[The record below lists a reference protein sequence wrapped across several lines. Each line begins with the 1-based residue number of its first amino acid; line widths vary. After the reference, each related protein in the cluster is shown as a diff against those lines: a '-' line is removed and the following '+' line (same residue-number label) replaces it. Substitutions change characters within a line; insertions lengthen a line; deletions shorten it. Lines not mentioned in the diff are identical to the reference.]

1 MSTRIPSDA
10 MSHRQSIRAMLCI
23 AIALVS
29 AITFG
34 RVPSHGAERI
44 ESLSSI
50 DPSHPSIKLLRDEVR
65 RSIFVV
71 KSRRDPS
78 ELPPLRFYRYRL
90 GREDSFWKLLAKT
103 SQNIDTLM
111 TVNSLSSPGEASPG
125 KLIYIPNMR
134 GIIYRMRKGET
145 IADAGRRFQVDEA
158 YISRINGESVAEG
171 NHIFIPCASATNV
184 ERSLF
189 LGTAFMHPLRT
200 GRLSSGFGLRRDPFS
215 ERSQF
220 HRGIDIACPTGTR
233 IHAARQG
240 KVVFTGFDG
249 GYGLLIVLRHSH
261 GYCSYYGHLSR
272 ILKREGDLVEAGE
285 LIALSGNTGRTTGP
299 HLHFEAR
306 RGTAAVNP
314 GVLLRAL
321 PNGS

>member
-1 MSTRIPSDA
+1 MILSA
-10 MSHRQSIRAMLCI
+10 VLSHR
-23 AIALVS
+23 
-29 AITFG
+29 G
-34 RVPSHGAERI
+34 PSLASEPI

-50 DPSHPSIKLLRDEVR
+50 DPSSPSVKMLREDVR
-65 RSIFVV
+65 KSIFVV

-90 GREDSFWKLLAKT
+90 GREDTFWKLLAKT

-111 TVNSLSSPGEASPG
+111 TVNSLSSPGEAAPG
-125 KLIYIPNMR
+125 RLIYIPNMR
-134 GIIYRMRKGET
+134 GIIYRMQKGET
-145 IADAGRRFQVDEA
+145 IPDVGKRLQVDEA
-158 YISRINGESVAEG
+158 YITRINGESVG
-171 NHIFIPCASATNV
+171 SGGHLFIPCASASRV

-189 LGTAFMHPLRT
+189 LGTAFINPLRI

-220 HRGIDIACPTGTR
+220 HRGIDIACPSGTR

-240 KVVFTGFDG
+240 KVVFTGFNG
-249 GYGLLIVLRHSH
+249 GYGRLIVLQHSH
-261 GYCSYYGHLSR
+261 GYCSYYGHLGR
-272 ILKREGDLVEAGE
+272 ILKREGELVEAGE

-306 RGTAAVNP
+306 RGSTAVNP
-314 GVLLRAL
+314 GVLLHSS
-321 PNGS
+321 PN